1 MSGSP
6 VIHGLHFS
14 ALKSGRS
21 TLSMTDKVGR
31 VFMHEDKR
39 TNNDLVRDD
48 PGGERNEMLI
58 Q

>member
-1 MSGSP
+1 
-6 VIHGLHFS
+6 
-14 ALKSGRS
+14 
-21 TLSMTDKVGR
+21 MTDKVGR

>member
-1 MSGSP
+1 M
-6 VIHGLHFS
+6 IHGLHFS